1 MSASSVPIVAIVGR
15 PNVGKSTL
23 FNRIVGERAAIV
35 EDRARTT
42 RDRLYGET
50 DWNARRFMVVDTGG
64 LEVDPS
70 DPIEARVQDQA
81 RIAIAEADVIV
92 FVVEA
97 IAGLTPADL
106 EAAEVLRRAKAPVL
120 VAVNK
125 SDNAKRELE
134 AAEFYALGWEHTY
147 PIAAIHGRGVADLLD
162 EVVLALPPE
171 SEAELARKRRE
182 DEAEDFSR
190 DVEAGRLEAYVVG
203 EDEDIEGDGL
213 DGVGDEDATAFDE
226 ATEGAVDEAA
236 KRWDALMA
244 SESGDEQPAI
254 AFVGRPNVGKSSLLN
269 ALLKQDRMIV
279 SDVPGTT
286 RDAIDTTI
294 PWGRTEIVLID
305 TAGIRRRGR
314 VAGGPAAEKY
324 STLRSFRA
332 ISRADVAVLLVDGVD
347 GLTAQDA
354 HIAGFVV
361 EEGRGLVVAVNK
373 WDAVEEKSGSTFDQ
387 YVEWIRHEAPF
398 LDFAPVVSISAKT
411 GQRVERVLELAVDV
425 WAERR
430 RRVPTGELNRVVGD
444 ATARQEPPMVKGRRP
459 KLFYATQVGVAPPT
473 FVFFARD
480 ASSVHFSYRRYL
492 ENRLRDEFGFLGTPI
507 RLVFRERATVREP
520 RGRRATGRG
529 SKRGSNGVSKSQAR
543 PGAKASAKAGA
554 KAPESSK
561 AGKRQPRKPAR

>member
-1 MSASSVPIVAIVGR
+1 MAARAGIPIVAIVGR

-42 RDRLYGET
+42 RDRLYGEST
-50 DWNARRFMVVDTGG
+50 WNARRFMVVDTGG
-64 LEVDPS
+64 LEVDTD

-81 RIAIAEADVIV
+81 RIAISEADVIV
-92 FVVEA
+92 FVVDA
-97 IAGLTPADL
+97 ISGITPADQ

-125 SDNAKRELE
+125 SDNARRELE
-134 AAEFYALGWEHTY
+134 AAEFYGLGWEHTY

-162 EVVLALPPE
+162 EVVLVLPPE
-171 SEAELARKRRE
+171 SEAELARKQRE
-182 DEAEDFSR
+182 DEADAFSR

-203 EDEDIEGDGL
+203 EDDELDGDG
-213 DGVGDEDATAFDE
+213 EEPAFDE
-226 ATEGAVDEAA
+226 TTEDVVDEAA
-236 KRWDALMA
+236 KRWDAQIA
-244 SESGDEQPAI
+244 SDSDDAPAI

-286 RDAIDTTI
+286 RDAIDTTL

-314 VAGGPAAEKY
+314 VAGGRAAERY

-332 ISRADVAVLLVDGVD
+332 ISRADVAVLLVDAVD
-347 GLTAQDA
+347 GLTAQDM

-373 WDAVEEKSGSTFDQ
+373 WDAVEEKTGSTFDT

-398 LDFAPVVSISAKT
+398 LDFAPIVSISAKT

-430 RRVPTGELNRVVGD
+430 RRVPTGALNRLVGE
-444 ATARQEPPMVKGRRP
+444 ASARQEPPMVKGRRP
-459 KLFYATQVGVAPPT
+459 KLFYATQVAVAPPT

-480 ASSVHFSYRRYL
+480 AGSVHFSYRRYL
-492 ENRLRDEFGFLGTPI
+492 ENRLREEFSFLGTPI

-520 RGRRATGRG
+520 RRARMSTERPT
-529 SKRGSNGVSKSQAR
+529 KRESR
-543 PGAKASAKAGA
+543 PAIVPKKG
-554 KAPESSK
+554 
-561 AGKRQPRKPAR
+561 RKPAKRTAR

>member
-1 MSASSVPIVAIVGR
+1 VAARAGIPIVAIVGR

-23 FNRIVGERAAIV
+23 FNRIVGQRAAIV
-35 EDRARTT
+35 EDKARTT

-64 LEVDPS
+64 LEVDTS

-97 IAGLTPADL
+97 ISGLTPADQ

-120 VAVNK
+120 LAVNK

-182 DEAEDFSR
+182 DEAEAFSR
-190 DVEAGRLEAYVVG
+190 EVEAGRLEAYVVG
-203 EDEDIEGDGL
+203 DDEDEDGAGSDGA
-213 DGVGDEDATAFDE
+213 GEDDTAFDE
-226 ATEGAVDEAA
+226 ATEEVVDEAA
-236 KRWDALMA
+236 KRWDALIA
-244 SESGDEQPAI
+244 SESGNEAPAV

-279 SDVPGTT
+279 SDIPGTT

-332 ISRADVAVLLVDGVD
+332 ISRADVAVLLVDAVD

-373 WDAVEEKSGSTFDQ
+373 WDAVDAYQREMADRALAQ
-387 YVEWIRHEAPF
+387 RLAF
-398 LDFAPVVSISAKT
+398 LRYASVLHISARKRQGLAPLWSAIIQAYDAARAKLPT
-411 GQRVERVLELAVDV
+411 PVLTRLLQEAVAHQAPKRAGAV
-425 WAERR
+425 
-430 RRVPTGELNRVVGD
+430 
-444 ATARQEPPMVKGRRP
+444 RP
-459 KLFYATQVGVAPPT
+459 KLRYAHQGGMNPPIVVIHGNALEHVT
-473 FVFFARD
+473 D
-480 ASSVHFSYRRYL
+480 AYKRYL
-492 ENRLRDEFGFLGTPI
+492 EGRIRTHFGLVGTPLRI
-507 RLVFRERATVREP
+507 ELR
-520 RGRRATGRG
+520 
-529 SKRGSNGVSKSQAR
+529 
-543 PGAKASAKAGA
+543 
-554 KAPESSK
+554 SSRNPFDRD
-561 AGKRQPRKPAR
+561 ADR